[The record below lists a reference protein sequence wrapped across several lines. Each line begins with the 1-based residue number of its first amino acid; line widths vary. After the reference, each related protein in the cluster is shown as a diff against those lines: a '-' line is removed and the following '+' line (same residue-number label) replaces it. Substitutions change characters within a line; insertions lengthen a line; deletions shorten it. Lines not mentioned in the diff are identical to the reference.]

1 MYARHLS
8 EQVGY
13 LKENLNIKHLQ
24 EIDKDEKMVYYIS
37 INRREEK
44 GAAMA
49 YMIRCN
55 VIDNRID
62 RGTFGTENVAY
73 FDDRF
78 EATKE
83 YNALIEDVID
93 EYKDTSDRNSVT
105 LLYLYE
111 YDALYDQIM
120 VVTNLIHSASISWYN
135 TDLFVGLRQN

>member
-1 MYARHLS
+1 MYARHLF

-13 LKENLNIKHLQ
+13 PKENLDIKHLQ
-24 EIDKDEKMVYYIS
+24 KIDKDEKMVYYIS
-37 INRREEK
+37 VNRREEK

-55 VIDNRID
+55 VIDNRIGK
-62 RGTFGTENVAY
+62 GTFGTENVDY

-78 EATKE
+78 EATRE
-83 YNALIEDVID
+83 YNFLLEDVVD
-93 EYKDTSDRNSVT
+93 QYKDTSDRNSLT

-111 YDALYDQIM
+111 YDVLHDEIM

>member
-1 MYARHLS
+1 MYARHLF

-13 LKENLNIKHLQ
+13 LKEDFDIKHLQ
-24 EIDKDEKMVYYIS
+24 EIDKDEEMVYYIS
-37 INRREEK
+37 VNRREEK

-62 RGTFGTENVAY
+62 KGTFGTETVDY

-83 YNALIEDVID
+83 YNALVKDVID
-93 EYKDTSDRNSVT
+93 QYKDTSDHDSVT

-111 YDALYDQIM
+111 YDVLHDEIM

>member
-1 MYARHLS
+1 MYARHLF

-13 LKENLNIKHLQ
+13 LKEDFDIKHLQ
-24 EIDKDEKMVYYIS
+24 KIDKDEEMVYYIS

-62 RGTFGTENVAY
+62 KGTFGTENVDY

-78 EATKE
+78 EATRE
-83 YNALIEDVID
+83 YNFLLEDVIA
-93 EYKDTSDRNSVT
+93 EYKESNDRNSLT

-111 YDALYDQIM
+111 YEVLDGGIM
-120 VVTNLIHSASISWYN
+120 FVTNLIHSASISWYN

>member
-1 MYARHLS
+1 MYARHLF

-13 LKENLNIKHLQ
+13 LKENPDIKHLQ
-24 EIDKDEKMVYYIS
+24 KIDKDEKIVYYIS
-37 INRREEK
+37 VNRREEK

-111 YDALYDQIM
+111 NDVLYDEIM

>member
-1 MYARHLS
+1 MYARYLF
-8 EQVGY
+8 EQVEY
-13 LKENLNIKHLQ
+13 LKEDFDIKHLQ
-24 EIDKDEKMVYYIS
+24 EIDKDEEMVYYIS
-37 INRREEK
+37 VNRREEK

-62 RGTFGTENVAY
+62 RGTFGTETVDY

-83 YNALIEDVID
+83 YNELIKDIIEQ
-93 EYKDTSDRNSVT
+93 YKDTSDRDSLT

-111 YDALYDQIM
+111 YEVLDGGIM
-120 VVTNLIHSASISWYN
+120 FVTNLIHSASISWYN

>member
-1 MYARHLS
+1 
-8 EQVGY
+8 
-13 LKENLNIKHLQ
+13 
-24 EIDKDEKMVYYIS
+24 MVYYIS
-37 INRREEK
+37 VNRREEK

-62 RGTFGTENVAY
+62 RGTFGTETVDY

-83 YNALIEDVID
+83 YNELVKDMVD
-93 EYKDTSDRNSVT
+93 QYKDTSDRDSVT

-111 YDALYDQIM
+111 YEVLHDEIM

-135 TDLFVGLRQN
+135 TDLFVGLRQD

>member
-1 MYARHLS
+1 MF

-13 LKENLNIKHLQ
+13 LKENLDIKHLQ
-24 EIDKDEKMVYYIS
+24 EIDKDEKIVYYIS
-37 INRREEK
+37 VNRREKK

-49 YMIRCN
+49 YMIRVN

-78 EATKE
+78 EATEE
-83 YNALIEDVID
+83 YNGLIEAVID

-111 YDALYDQIM
+111 YDALYDEIM
-120 VVTNLIHSASISWYN
+120 VVTNLLHSASISWYN
-135 TDLFVGLRQN
+135 TDLFTGLRQN

>member
-1 MYARHLS
+1 MYARHLF

-13 LKENLNIKHLQ
+13 LKENLNIKYLQ

-37 INRREEK
+37 VNRRKEK

-120 VVTNLIHSASISWYN
+120 VVTNLLHSASISWYN
-135 TDLFVGLRQN
+135 TDLFVGLRQD

>member
-1 MYARHLS
+1 MYARHLF

-13 LKENLNIKHLQ
+13 LKENLDIKHLQ
-24 EIDKDEKMVYYIS
+24 EIDKDEKIVYYRS
-37 INRREEK
+37 VNHRKEK

-78 EATKE
+78 EATEE
-83 YNALIEDVID
+83 YNGLIEAVID

-135 TDLFVGLRQN
+135 TDLFVGLRQD

>member
-1 MYARHLS
+1 MYARHLF

-13 LKENLNIKHLQ
+13 LKENLDIKHLQ
-24 EIDKDEKMVYYIS
+24 EIDKDEKIVYYIS
-37 INRREEK
+37 VNRREEK

-78 EATKE
+78 EATEE
-83 YNALIEDVID
+83 YNGLIEAVID

-135 TDLFVGLRQN
+135 TDLFVGLRQD

>member
-1 MYARHLS
+1 MYARHLF

-13 LKENLNIKHLQ
+13 LKENLDIKHLQ
-24 EIDKDEKMVYYIS
+24 EIDKDEKIVYYIS
-37 INRREEK
+37 VNRREEK

-73 FDDRF
+73 FDDRL
-78 EATKE
+78 EATEE
-83 YNALIEDVID
+83 YNGLIEAVID

-135 TDLFVGLRQN
+135 TDLFVGLRQD

>member
-1 MYARHLS
+1 MYARHLF

-13 LKENLNIKHLQ
+13 LKENLDIKHLQ
-24 EIDKDEKMVYYIS
+24 KIDKDGKMVYYIS
-37 INRREEK
+37 VNRREEK

-83 YNALIEDVID
+83 YNALIKDIIEQ
-93 EYKDTSDRNSVT
+93 YKDTSDRDSVT

-111 YDALYDQIM
+111 YEVLHDEIM
-120 VVTNLIHSASISWYN
+120 FVTNLIHSASISWYN

>member
-1 MYARHLS
+1 MYARHLF

-37 INRREEK
+37 VNRREEK
-44 GAAMA
+44 GATMA

-62 RGTFGTENVAY
+62 SGTFGTENVAY

-78 EATKE
+78 EATEE

-120 VVTNLIHSASISWYN
+120 VVTNLLHSASISWYN